1 MNKTCS
7 ILLVAACL
15 SACERP
21 QNVDF
26 REEMRQFVIA
36 ISHSAKQQKSTFCV
50 IPQNGIELITGNGDP
65 NGALAAD
72 YLAAVDGHGQEDLFY
87 GYDGDDRATSADNTN
102 YLKNYL
108 KRSQQA
114 GNTILVTDYCSTPAH
129 CADSYARNR
138 AEGFVSFAAHRR
150 ALDQIPAT
158 PIYNENADKITQLSE
173 AKNFLYLINPEQFA
187 TKQAFIDAVCATNYD
202 LVIMDLFF
210 QDGTA
215 FTADEIAQLRHKANG
230 GTRLVVAY
238 MSIGEAEN
246 YRYYWQNTWKTRKP
260 TWLAAENPAWKGN
273 YKVRYWMPEWQHIIY
288 GTDDSYLNRI
298 LAADFDGVY
307 LDIIDAFE
315 YFE

>member
-1 MNKTCS
+1 MKKIAIILFATC
-7 ILLVAACL
+7 LCT
-15 SACERP
+15 ACERP
-21 QNVDF
+21 TDIDF
-26 REEMRQFVIA
+26 RAEMRQFVSA
-36 ISHSAKQQKSTFCV
+36 ISRSAKQQKATFIV
-50 IPQNGIELITGNGDP
+50 IPQNGIELITCDGEP

-150 ALDQIPAT
+150 ALDQIPTT
-158 PIYNENADKITQLSE
+158 PIYNENADKIAQLSE

-215 FTADEIAQLRHKANG
+215 FTSDEIAQLRHKANG
-230 GTRLVVAY
+230 GKRLVVAY

-260 TWLAAENPAWKGN
+260 TWLAAENPVWKGN